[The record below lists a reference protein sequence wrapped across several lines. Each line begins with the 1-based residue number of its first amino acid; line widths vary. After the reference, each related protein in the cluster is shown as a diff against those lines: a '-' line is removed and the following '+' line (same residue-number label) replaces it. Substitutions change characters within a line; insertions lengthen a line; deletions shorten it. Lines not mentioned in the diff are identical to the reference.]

1 MLKGDIISIPWQ
13 NPKIWEIG
21 LLLATVAS
29 ILPFYMIL
37 VGIERLGADQ
47 AAILSTFELPMTFI
61 LAAVFLNELPTGDQW
76 IGGSFV
82 LGGILLLNW
91 RRNGEQ
97 TNEENINKKWAN

>member
-1 MLKGDIISIPWQ
+1 MSIPWQ
-13 NPKIWEIG
+13 NAQTWEVG

-29 ILPFYMIL
+29 IIPFYMIL

-61 LAAVFLNELPTGDQW
+61 LAAVFLNEFPTGDQW
-76 IGGSFV
+76 IGGCLV
-82 LGGILLLNW
+82 LAGILLLNW

-97 TNEENINKKWAN
+97 RNKENINQKRAN